1 LHSSFPRYF
10 GQGEARSGAR
20 ARPLARNDDPQKCS
34 VRTGPTRRPD
44 STAYIS
50 DIPKQK
56 SSLISDNQ
64 DCYDL
69 PEFGKDGAMLD
80 IKMIE
85 RGLEKTGKSK
95 GGLAAA
101 MGVRPGAVS
110 ELFSGIRLI
119 KASEIQPIVDYL
131 ELNSVPIMGR
141 VGAGAVIE
149 PEHEQVPPEGL
160 GEVELP
166 FPLSEETIAFE
177 VAGDSMLP
185 KYENGDIIVVFRE
198 QRHPVSNFYGEEAVV
213 RLKTGERYL
222 KTIERGKSATQ
233 VNLTSFNAKPING
246 VKLEWIGEI
255 WVTLPRG
262 QIERLRAKAAARARK
277 AAKAASK

>member
-1 LHSSFPRYF
+1 
-10 GQGEARSGAR
+10 
-20 ARPLARNDDPQKCS
+20 
-34 VRTGPTRRPD
+34 
-44 STAYIS
+44 
-50 DIPKQK
+50 
-56 SSLISDNQ
+56 
-64 DCYDL
+64 
-69 PEFGKDGAMLD
+69 MLD
-80 IKMIE
+80 VKMIE

-95 GGLAAA
+95 GGLAEA

-119 KASEIQPIVDYL
+119 KASEIEPIVEYL

-160 GEVELP
+160 GEVRLP
-166 FPLSEETIAFE
+166 FPIAEETIAFE
-177 VAGDSMLP
+177 VSGNSMLP

-198 QRHPVSNFYGEEAVV
+198 QRHPVSSFYGEEAVV

-255 WVTLPRG
+255 CVTLPRG
-262 QIERLRAKAAARARK
+262 QIERLRAKAGRARK
-277 AAKAASK
+277 AAKTHARAQEK